1 MDDNLYIFK
10 ADVEDQEDFK
20 SMVGLHNCVIVQ
32 EDDLYYILEGSPE
45 DIESFC
51 QDWSKREEF

>member
-1 MDDNLYIFK
+1 MDDNLYILK
-10 ADVEDQEDFK
+10 SDVEDRDYFEDI
-20 SMVGLHNCVIVQ
+20 VGLNNCVIVQ
-32 EDDLYYILEGSPE
+32 EDDFYYILEGSPE